1 MVDAVDENSRRQ
13 ILRLL
18 LLLGLRLQALVRPV
32 RPQEDHQVREGVQ
45 VDEMD
50 LFQEAGLKLLLVPE
64 LGLVLHFGLPDD
76 DAGADEGVGGLLVE
90 RLGGFV
96 AVLEE
101 EDSEELFVF
110 LIGKKC
116 LHAFG
121 GRDYNSAESAAGL

>member
-1 MVDAVDENSRRQ
+1 
-13 ILRLL
+13 
-18 LLLGLRLQALVRPV
+18 
-32 RPQEDHQVREGVQ
+32 
-45 VDEMD
+45 MD
-50 LFQEAGLKLLLVPE
+50 LFQEAGLKLLLVAE

-76 DAGADEGVGGLLVE
+76 DAGADKGVGGLLVE

-116 LHAFG
+116 LHAFS
-121 GRDYNSAESAAGL
+121 GRDYNSAESGRRAMRVNICRNDRMAYK